1 VAEVVD
7 VDGDTASVEV
17 GVTAA
22 TYHLLVV
29 EKR

>member
-1 VAEVVD
+1 VVEVD

-17 GVTAA
+17 EVTAA
-22 TYHLLVV
+22 TYRPLVV